1 MIGCLQCEPYRPGHE
16 DTTST
21 DEQGAARAEQERATW
36 MVLTTQADIDA
47 AVTAGKDTVQP
58 IAWTQL
64 TTEQAAALTP
74 TSDTSVA
81 YYCTCPDTYCP
92 QHGE

>member
-1 MIGCLQCEPYRPGHE
+1 MTYTLTGTGSPCSFTSCAQCEPYRPGHE

-47 AVTAGKDTVQP
+47 AVAVGADTVQA
-58 IAWTQL
+58 IAWVQL
-64 TTEQAAALTP
+64 TPEQAQALTP
-74 TSDTSVA
+74 TTED
-81 YYCTCPDTYCP
+81 
-92 QHGE
+92 